1 MHTLEQLRAG
11 ELCGARHLKLSENLV
26 EFPPEILS
34 LKETLEVLDLTGN
47 QLSTLPDELA
57 GFSKLRIIF
66 CSENRFTE
74 LPEVL
79 GRCPAL
85 TMVGFK
91 ANQIATVS
99 AKSLPAGLRWLIL
112 TDNAVEQLPEEL
124 GQCDALQKLML
135 AGNRLRELPES
146 LANCRNLELLRI
158 AANRI
163 EHFPE
168 WLLSLPRLAWLAY
181 SGNPFSEG
189 EEARAIDDAHVA
201 LLAWDTLVLGELLGQ
216 GASGVIHRATIVGDV
231 IGDVADANASADHAS
246 QAGDAAEASQVA
258 VKLFKGAVTSDGL
271 PRCEMAA
278 SLAAG
283 THPNLIK
290 VMGKVADHPSGIP
303 ALVME
308 LIDPA
313 FANLA
318 GPPSL
323 DSCTRDVYPEGLRLS
338 VPDALAMAHGIASV
352 AGHLHRAGIM
362 HGDLYGHN
370 ILFARRPD
378 APAHA
383 LLGDFG
389 AASLYERNNDDRSN
403 RERAL
408 GLERL
413 EVRAFGCLLE
423 ELLAH
428 CDAQCSPL
436 DGLHQLKAACLSEVP
451 ADRPDFAYIDRQLAA
466 VRATLS

>member
-11 ELCGARHLKLSENLV
+11 ELCGARHLKLSENLAV
-26 EFPPEILS
+26 FPPEILS

-47 QLSTLPDELA
+47 QLSALPDELA
-57 GFSKLRIIF
+57 GFGKLRIIF

-91 ANQIATVS
+91 ANRIATVS
-99 AKSLPAGLRWLIL
+99 ANALPAGLRWLIL
-112 TDNAVEQLPEEL
+112 TDNAVQQLPDEL

-135 AGNRLRELPES
+135 AGNRLRELPAS

-163 EHFPE
+163 ERFPE
-168 WLLSLPRLAWLAY
+168 WLLTLPRLAWLAY

-189 EEARAIDDAHVA
+189 EAARAIDDAHVV
-201 LLAWDTLVLGELLGQ
+201 TLSWRELELGELLGQ
-216 GASGVIHRATIVGDV
+216 GASGVIYRATIGN
-231 IGDVADANASADHAS
+231 DAP
-246 QAGDAAEASQVA
+246 QAGAATAPEPVA

-271 PRCEMAA
+271 PHCEMAA

-283 THPNLIK
+283 SHPNLIK
-290 VMGKVADHPSGIP
+290 VVGKVADHPSGIA

-323 DSCTRDVYPEGLRLS
+323 ASCTRDVYPDGLRLS
-338 VPDALAMAHGIASV
+338 VQDALAMAHGIASV

-370 ILFARRPD
+370 ILFARGPD
-378 APAHA
+378 APARA

-389 AASLYERNNDDRSN
+389 AASLYDRTN
-403 RERAL
+403 RERAV

-423 ELLAH
+423 ELLAR
-428 CDAQCSPL
+428 CDARNAHL
-436 DGLHQLKAACLSEVP
+436 AALHSLSAACLSEVP
-451 ADRPDFAYIDRQLAA
+451 AERPAFAEIGRQLAA
-466 VRATLS
+466 VRSALL

>member
-11 ELCGARHLKLSENLV
+11 ELCGARHLKLSENLT
-26 EFPPEILS
+26 EFPSEILS

-57 GFSKLRIIF
+57 GFGKLRIIF

-91 ANQIATVS
+91 SNRIATVS
-99 AKSLPAGLRWLIL
+99 AKALPAGLRWLIL
-112 TDNAVEQLPEEL
+112 TDNAIERLPDEL

-135 AGNRLRELPES
+135 AGNRLRELPAS

-163 EHFPE
+163 ERFPE
-168 WLLSLPRLAWLAY
+168 WLLSLPRLSWLAY

-189 EEARAIDDAHVA
+189 AEARAIDDAHVA
-201 LLAWDTLVLGELLGQ
+201 PLAWETLALGELLGQ
-216 GASGVIHRATIVGDV
+216 GASGVIHRATLVANP
-231 IGDVADANASADHAS
+231 ADAVTQASDR
-246 QAGDAAEASQVA
+246 GDDSQVA

-290 VMGKVADHPSGIP
+290 VIGKVADHPSGIP

-323 DSCTRDVYPEGLRLS
+323 DSCTRDVYPEGLHLS

-370 ILFARRPD
+370 ILFARGSD
-378 APAHA
+378 APARA

-389 AASLYERNNDDRSN
+389 AASLYERSD

-428 CDAQCSPL
+428 CDTQDSPL
-436 DGLHQLKAACLSEVP
+436 DGLHQLKAACLSELP

-466 VRATLS
+466 ARATQS

>member
-26 EFPPEILS
+26 EFPPEILT
-34 LKETLEVLDLTGN
+34 LKDTLEVLDLTGN
-47 QLSTLPDELA
+47 QLSSLPDELA

-99 AKSLPAGLRWLIL
+99 AKSLPARLRWLIL
-112 TDNAVEQLPEEL
+112 TDNAVEQLPDEL

-135 AGNRLRELPES
+135 AGNRLRELPAS
-146 LANCRNLELLRI
+146 LANCRRLELLRI

-163 EHFPE
+163 ERFPE

-189 EEARAIDDAHVA
+189 EEARAIDDAHVTT
-201 LLAWDTLVLGELLGQ
+201 LGWDTLALGELLGQ
-216 GASGVIHRATIVGDV
+216 GASGVIHSATIVGDV
-231 IGDVADANASADHAS
+231 MDDMANASANTVN
-246 QAGDAAEASQVA
+246 QAGDSADVIQVA

-290 VMGKVADHPSGIP
+290 VMGKVADHPSGIA

-323 DSCTRDVYPEGLRLS
+323 DSCTRDVYPDGLRLC

-352 AGHLHRAGIM
+352 ADHLHRAGIM

-370 ILFARRPD
+370 ILFARGPD
-378 APAHA
+378 APARA

-389 AASLYERNNDDRSN
+389 AASLYERNSYDRSN

-423 ELLAH
+423 ELLAR
-428 CDAQCSPL
+428 CDAQGSQF
-436 DGLHQLKAACLSEVP
+436 DGLHQLKAACLSEIP
-451 ADRPDFAYIDRQLAA
+451 ADRPDFAYIGRQLAA
-466 VRATLS
+466 ARATLS

>member
-11 ELCGARHLKLSENLV
+11 ELCGARHLKLSENLT
-26 EFPPEILS
+26 EFPTEILS

-47 QLSTLPDELA
+47 QLSALPDELA
-57 GFSKLRIIF
+57 GFGKLRIIF

-91 ANQIATVS
+91 ANRIATVS
-99 AKSLPAGLRWLIL
+99 ARALPAGLRWLIL
-112 TDNAVEQLPEEL
+112 TDNAVEQLPDEL

-135 AGNRLRELPES
+135 AGNRLRELPAS
-146 LANCRNLELLRI
+146 LANCRRLELLRI

-163 EHFPE
+163 ERFPE
-168 WLLSLPRLAWLAY
+168 WLLSLPRLSWLAY

-189 EEARAIDDAHVA
+189 EEARAIDDAHVTPIA
-201 LLAWDTLVLGELLGQ
+201 WETLALGELLGQ
-216 GASGVIHRATIVGDV
+216 GASGVIHRATLVANPADEVTQASDRGD
-231 IGDVADANASADHAS
+231 
-246 QAGDAAEASQVA
+246 ASQVA

-303 ALVME
+303 ALVMA

-323 DSCTRDVYPEGLRLS
+323 DSCTRDIYPEGLHLS

-352 AGHLHRAGIM
+352 TGHLHRAGIM

-370 ILFARRPD
+370 ILFARGSD
-378 APAHA
+378 APARA

-389 AASLYERNNDDRSN
+389 AASLYDRSD

-428 CDAQCSPL
+428 CDTQDSTL
-436 DGLHQLKAACLSEVP
+436 DGLHQLKAACLSELP
-451 ADRPDFAYIDRQLAA
+451 AERPDFAYIERQLAA
-466 VRATLS
+466 ARATLS

>member
-11 ELCGARHLKLSENLV
+11 ELCGARHLKLSENLT
-26 EFPPEILS
+26 EFPTEILS

-47 QLSTLPDELA
+47 QLSALPDELA
-57 GFSKLRIIF
+57 GFGKLRIIF

-91 ANQIATVS
+91 ANRIATVS
-99 AKSLPAGLRWLIL
+99 AKALPAGLRWLIL
-112 TDNAVEQLPEEL
+112 TDNAIERLPDEL

-135 AGNRLRELPES
+135 AGNRLRELPTS

-163 EHFPE
+163 ERFPE
-168 WLLSLPRLAWLAY
+168 WLLSLPRLSWLAY

-189 EEARAIDDAHVA
+189 AEARAIDDAHVEP
-201 LLAWDTLVLGELLGQ
+201 LSWETLALGELLGQ
-216 GASGVIHRATIVGDV
+216 GASGVIHRATLVGNP
-231 IGDVADANASADHAS
+231 ADAVTQASDR
-246 QAGDAAEASQVA
+246 GDGNQVA

-290 VMGKVADHPSGIP
+290 VIGKVADHPSGIP

-370 ILFARRPD
+370 ILFTRGSD
-378 APAHA
+378 APARA

-389 AASLYERNNDDRSN
+389 AASLYDRCD
-403 RERAL
+403 RERAV

-428 CDAQCSPL
+428 SDTQDSTL
-436 DGLHQLKAACLSEVP
+436 DGLHQLKAACISELP
-451 ADRPDFAYIDRQLAA
+451 TDRPDFADIERQLAA
-466 VRATLS
+466 ARATLS

>member
-11 ELCGARHLKLSENLV
+11 ELCGARHLKLCENLT

-99 AKSLPAGLRWLIL
+99 ARALPAGLRWLIL
-112 TDNAVEQLPEEL
+112 TDNAVEQLPDEL

-135 AGNRLRELPES
+135 AGNRLRELPAS

-163 EHFPE
+163 ERFPE
-168 WLLSLPRLAWLAY
+168 WLLSLPRLSWLAY

-201 LLAWDTLVLGELLGQ
+201 PLAWDTLALGELLGQ

-231 IGDVADANASADHAS
+231 MGDMANASADTVN
-246 QAGDAAEASQVA
+246 QADDIAKVSQVA

-290 VMGKVADHPSGIP
+290 VMGKVADHPSGIA

-323 DSCTRDVYPEGLRLS
+323 DSCTRDVYPDGLRLC

-370 ILFARRPD
+370 ILFARGPD
-378 APAHA
+378 APARA

-389 AASLYERNNDDRSN
+389 AASLYERNSYDRSN
-403 RERAL
+403 RERAQ

-423 ELLAH
+423 ELLAR
-428 CDAQCSPL
+428 CDTQDSPL
-436 DGLHQLKAACLSEVP
+436 DGLHQLNAACLCEIP
-451 ADRPDFAYIDRQLAA
+451 ADRPDFAYIGHQLAA
-466 VRATLS
+466 VRATLL

>member
-11 ELCGARHLKLSENLV
+11 ELCGARHLKLCENLT
-26 EFPPEILS
+26 EFPPEILT

-47 QLSTLPDELA
+47 QLSALPDELA
-57 GFSKLRIIF
+57 GFGKLRIIF

-99 AKSLPAGLRWLIL
+99 ARALPAGLRWLIL
-112 TDNAVEQLPEEL
+112 TDNAVAQLPDEL

-135 AGNRLRELPES
+135 AGNRLRELPAS
-146 LANCRNLELLRI
+146 LANCRRLELLRI

-163 EHFPE
+163 ERFPD
-168 WLLSLPRLAWLAY
+168 WLLSLPRLSWLAY

-189 EEARAIDDAHVA
+189 AEARAIDDAHVA
-201 LLAWDTLVLGELLGQ
+201 TLAWETLALGELLGQ
-216 GASGVIHRATIVGDV
+216 GASGVIHRATIFHDMV
-231 IGDVADANASADHAS
+231 GDVADANASADHAS
-246 QAGDAAEASQVA
+246 QAGDLAEVRQVA

-303 ALVME
+303 ALVMA

-323 DSCTRDVYPEGLRLS
+323 DSCTRDIYPAGLRLC

-370 ILFARRPD
+370 ILFARGAD
-378 APAHA
+378 APARA

-389 AASLYERNNDDRSN
+389 AASLYERNSYDRSN
-403 RERAL
+403 HERAV

-428 CDAQCSPL
+428 CDTQDSQL
-436 DGLHQLKAACLSEVP
+436 DELHQLKAACLSELP
-451 ADRPDFAYIDRQLAA
+451 AERPDFAYIDRQLAA
-466 VRATLS
+466 ARATL

>member
-11 ELCGARHLKLSENLV
+11 ELCGARHLKLCENLT
-26 EFPPEILS
+26 EFPTEILS

-47 QLSTLPDELA
+47 QLSMLPDELA
-57 GFSKLRIIF
+57 GFGKLRIIF

-79 GRCPAL
+79 GRCSAL

-99 AKSLPAGLRWLIL
+99 AKALSSGLRWLIL
-112 TDNAVEQLPEEL
+112 TDNAIEQLPDEL

-135 AGNRLRELPES
+135 AGNRLRELPTS
-146 LANCRNLELLRI
+146 LANCRKLELLRI

-163 EHFPE
+163 ECFPE
-168 WLLSLPRLAWLAY
+168 WLLSLPRLSWLAY

-189 EEARAIDDAHVA
+189 AEARAIDDAHVEP
-201 LLAWDTLVLGELLGQ
+201 LAWETLALGELLGQ
-216 GASGVIHRATIVGDV
+216 GASGVIHRATLVGNP
-231 IGDVADANASADHAS
+231 ADAVTQASDR
-246 QAGDAAEASQVA
+246 GDDSQVA

-271 PRCEMAA
+271 PRCEMAV

-290 VMGKVADHPSGIP
+290 VIGKVADHPSGIP

-323 DSCTRDVYPEGLRLS
+323 DSCTRDVYPEGLHLS

-352 AGHLHRAGIM
+352 TGHLHRAGIM

-370 ILFARRPD
+370 ILFARGPD
-378 APAHA
+378 APARA

-389 AASLYERNNDDRSN
+389 AASLYDRCD
-403 RERAL
+403 RERAM

-428 CDAQCSPL
+428 CDTQDSPL
-436 DGLHQLKAACLSEVP
+436 DGLHQLKAACLSELP
-451 ADRPDFAYIDRQLAA
+451 AERPDFVYIERQLAA
-466 VRATLS
+466 ARATLS

>member
-11 ELCGARHLKLSENLV
+11 ELCGARHLKLSENLT
-26 EFPPEILS
+26 EFPTEILS

-57 GFSKLRIIF
+57 GFGKLRIIF

-91 ANQIATVS
+91 ANRIATVS
-99 AKSLPAGLRWLIL
+99 AKALPAGLRWLIL
-112 TDNAVEQLPEEL
+112 TDNAIEHLPDEL
-124 GQCDALQKLML
+124 GQYDALQKLML
-135 AGNRLRELPES
+135 AGNRLRELPAS

-163 EHFPE
+163 ERFPE
-168 WLLSLPRLAWLAY
+168 WLLSLPRLSWLAY

-189 EEARAIDDAHVA
+189 AEARAIDDVHVEP
-201 LLAWDTLVLGELLGQ
+201 LAWETLALGELLGQ
-216 GASGVIHRATIVGDV
+216 GASGVIHRATLVGNPADEV
-231 IGDVADANASADHAS
+231 TRASDRGDDN
-246 QAGDAAEASQVA
+246 QVA

-283 THPNLIK
+283 SHPNLIK
-290 VMGKVADHPSGIP
+290 VIGKVADHPSGIP
-303 ALVME
+303 ALVMA

-323 DSCTRDVYPEGLRLS
+323 DSCTRDVYPDGLHLS
-338 VPDALAMAHGIASV
+338 VSDALAMAHGIASV

-370 ILFARRPD
+370 ILFARGSD
-378 APAHA
+378 TPARA

-389 AASLYERNNDDRSN
+389 AASLYERSN
-403 RERAL
+403 RERAV

-423 ELLAH
+423 ELLAY
-428 CDAQCSPL
+428 CDTQGSQL
-436 DGLHQLKAACLSEVP
+436 DGLHQLKAACLSELP
-451 ADRPDFAYIDRQLAA
+451 AKRPDFAYIERQLAA
-466 VRATLS
+466 ARATLS

>member
-47 QLSTLPDELA
+47 QLSVLPDELA

-99 AKSLPAGLRWLIL
+99 AKSLPARLRWLIL
-112 TDNAVEQLPEEL
+112 TDNAVEQLPDEL

-135 AGNRLRELPES
+135 AGNRLRELPAS

-163 EHFPE
+163 ERFPE

-181 SGNPFSEG
+181 SGNLFSEG
-189 EEARAIDDAHVA
+189 EEARAIDDAHFA
-201 LLAWDTLVLGELLGQ
+201 TLGWDSLALGELLGQ
-216 GASGVIHRATIVGDV
+216 GASGVIHRATIFDDMV
-231 IGDVADANASADHAS
+231 GDVADANASADHAS
-246 QAGDAAEASQVA
+246 QAGDSADVIQVA

-290 VMGKVADHPSGIP
+290 VMGKVADHPSGIA

-323 DSCTRDVYPEGLRLS
+323 DSCTRDIYPDGLRLS

-370 ILFARRPD
+370 ILFACGPD
-378 APAHA
+378 APARA

-389 AASLYERNNDDRSN
+389 AASLYERNSYDRSN

-423 ELLAH
+423 ELLAR
-428 CDAQCSPL
+428 CDTQGSQF
-436 DGLHQLKAACLSEVP
+436 DGLYQLKAACLSEAP
-451 ADRPDFAYIDRQLAA
+451 AERPDFAYIDRQLVAA
-466 VRATLS
+466 RATLS

>member
-11 ELCGARHLKLSENLV
+11 ELCGARHLKLAENLTV
-26 EFPPEILS
+26 FPPEILS

-47 QLSTLPDELA
+47 QLSALPDELA

-112 TDNAVEQLPEEL
+112 TDNEVAQLPDEL

-135 AGNRLRELPES
+135 AGNRLRELPAS

-163 EHFPE
+163 ERFPD

-189 EEARAIDDAHVA
+189 EEARAIEDAHVA
-201 LLAWDTLVLGELLGQ
+201 PLAWDTLALGELLGQ
-216 GASGVIHRATIVGDV
+216 GASGVIHRATLVANP
-231 IGDVADANASADHAS
+231 ADAVTQASGRAD
-246 QAGDAAEASQVA
+246 ASQVA

-290 VMGKVADHPSGIP
+290 VMGKVADHPSGIA

-323 DSCTRDVYPEGLRLS
+323 DSCTRDIYPEGLHLC

-370 ILFARRPD
+370 ILFARGPD
-378 APAHA
+378 APARA

-389 AASLYERNNDDRSN
+389 AASFYERNSHDCSS

-428 CDAQCSPL
+428 CDAQGSQL

-451 ADRPDFAYIDRQLAA
+451 AERPDFAYIDRQLAA
-466 VRATLS
+466 ARATLS

>member
-11 ELCGARHLKLSENLV
+11 ELCGARHLKLSENLAV
-26 EFPPEILS
+26 FPHEILS

-57 GFSKLRIIF
+57 GFGKLRIIF

-91 ANQIATVS
+91 ANRIATVS
-99 AKSLPAGLRWLIL
+99 ARALPAGLRWLIL
-112 TDNAVEQLPEEL
+112 TDNAVEQLPDEL

-135 AGNRLRELPES
+135 AGNRLRELPTS

-163 EHFPE
+163 ERFPE
-168 WLLSLPRLAWLAY
+168 WLLSLPRLSWLAY

-189 EEARAIDDAHVA
+189 AEARAIDDAHVEP
-201 LLAWDTLVLGELLGQ
+201 LSWETLALGELLGQ
-216 GASGVIHRATIVGDV
+216 GASGVIHRATLVGNP
-231 IGDVADANASADHAS
+231 ADAVTQASDR
-246 QAGDAAEASQVA
+246 GDGNQVA

-323 DSCTRDVYPEGLRLS
+323 DSCTRDVYPEGLHLS

-370 ILFARRPD
+370 ILFARGSD
-378 APAHA
+378 APARA

-389 AASLYERNNDDRSN
+389 AASLYDRSD

-428 CDAQCSPL
+428 CDTQDSSL
-436 DGLHQLKAACLSEVP
+436 DGLHQLKAACLSELP
-451 ADRPDFAYIDRQLAA
+451 AERPDFAYIERQLAA
-466 VRATLS
+466 ARATLS

>member
-11 ELCGARHLKLSENLV
+11 ELCGARHLKLSENLAV
-26 EFPPEILS
+26 FPHEILS

-47 QLSTLPDELA
+47 QLSALPDELA

-91 ANQIATVS
+91 ANRIVTVS
-99 AKSLPAGLRWLIL
+99 AKALPAGLRWLIL
-112 TDNAVEQLPEEL
+112 TDNAIDRLPDEL

-135 AGNRLRELPES
+135 AGNRLRELPAS

-163 EHFPE
+163 ERFPE
-168 WLLSLPRLAWLAY
+168 WLLSLPRLSWLAY

-201 LLAWDTLVLGELLGQ
+201 PLAWEKLALSELLGQ
-216 GASGVIHRATIVGDV
+216 GASGVIHRATLVGNT
-231 IGDVADANASADHAS
+231 ADEVTQTSGRAD
-246 QAGDAAEASQVA
+246 ASQVA

-290 VMGKVADHPSGIP
+290 VIGKVADHPSGIP

-323 DSCTRDVYPEGLRLS
+323 DSCTRDVYPEGLHLS

-370 ILFARRPD
+370 ILFARGSD
-378 APAHA
+378 APARA

-389 AASLYERNNDDRSN
+389 AASLYDRCD

-428 CDAQCSPL
+428 CDTQGSQL
-436 DGLHQLKAACLSEVP
+436 DGLHQLKAACLSELP
-451 ADRPDFAYIDRQLAA
+451 AERPDFAYIERQLAA
-466 VRATLS
+466 ARATLS

>member
-1 MHTLEQLRAG
+1 MHTPEQLRAG
-11 ELCGARHLKLSENLV
+11 ELCGARHLKLSENLT
-26 EFPPEILS
+26 EFPTEILS

-57 GFSKLRIIF
+57 GFGKLRIIF

-91 ANQIATVS
+91 ANRIATVS
-99 AKSLPAGLRWLIL
+99 ARALPAGLRWLIL
-112 TDNAVEQLPEEL
+112 TDNAVEQLPDEL

-135 AGNRLRELPES
+135 AGNRLRELPAS

-163 EHFPE
+163 ERFPE

-189 EEARAIDDAHVA
+189 EEVRAIDDAHVTPIA
-201 LLAWDTLVLGELLGQ
+201 WETLALGELLGQ
-216 GASGVIHRATIVGDV
+216 GASGVIHRATLVANP
-231 IGDVADANASADHAS
+231 ADAVIQASDS
-246 QAGDAAEASQVA
+246 GDDSQVA

-290 VMGKVADHPSGIP
+290 VIGKVADHPSGIP

-323 DSCTRDVYPEGLRLS
+323 DSCTRDVYPEGLHLS

-370 ILFARRPD
+370 ILFARVSD
-378 APAHA
+378 APARA
-383 LLGDFG
+383 LLGDLG
-389 AASLYERNNDDRSN
+389 AASLYECSN
-403 RERAL
+403 RERAV

-428 CDAQCSPL
+428 CDTQDSPL
-436 DGLHQLKAACLSEVP
+436 DGLHQLKAACLSELP
-451 ADRPDFAYIDRQLAA
+451 ADRPDFAYIERQLAA
-466 VRATLS
+466 ARATLS

>member
-11 ELCGARHLKLSENLV
+11 ELCGARHLKLCENLT
-26 EFPPEILS
+26 EFPTEILS

-47 QLSTLPDELA
+47 QLSALPDELA

-79 GRCPAL
+79 GRCPTL

-91 ANQIATVS
+91 ANRIATVS
-99 AKSLPAGLRWLIL
+99 AKALPAGLRWLIL
-112 TDNAVEQLPEEL
+112 TDNAVEQLPDEL

-135 AGNRLRELPES
+135 AGNRLRELPAS
-146 LANCRNLELLRI
+146 LANCRKLELLRI

-163 EHFPE
+163 ERFPE
-168 WLLSLPRLAWLAY
+168 WLLSLPRLSWLAY
-181 SGNPFSEG
+181 SGNLFSEG

-201 LLAWDTLVLGELLGQ
+201 PIAWETLALGELLGQ
-216 GASGVIHRATIVGDV
+216 GASGVIHRATLVGNTADEV
-231 IGDVADANASADHAS
+231 TQASDRGDD
-246 QAGDAAEASQVA
+246 SQVA

-290 VMGKVADHPSGIP
+290 VIGKVADHPSGIP

-323 DSCTRDVYPEGLRLS
+323 DSCTRDVYPEGLHLS

-370 ILFARRPD
+370 ILFARGSD
-378 APAHA
+378 APARA

-389 AASLYERNNDDRSN
+389 AASLYDSSD
-403 RERAL
+403 RERAV

-428 CDAQCSPL
+428 CDTQDSPL
-436 DGLHQLKAACLSEVP
+436 DGLHQLKAACLSELP
-451 ADRPDFAYIDRQLAA
+451 TDRPDFAYIELQLAA
-466 VRATLS
+466 ARATLS

>member
-11 ELCGARHLKLSENLV
+11 ELCGARHLKLSENLAV
-26 EFPPEILS
+26 FPPEILS

-57 GFSKLRIIF
+57 GFGKLRIIF

-91 ANQIATVS
+91 ANRIATVS
-99 AKSLPAGLRWLIL
+99 ARALPAGLRWLIL
-112 TDNAVEQLPEEL
+112 TDNAVEQLPDEL

-135 AGNRLRELPES
+135 AGNRLRELPVS

-163 EHFPE
+163 ERFPE
-168 WLLSLPRLAWLAY
+168 WLLSLPRLSWLAY

-189 EEARAIDDAHVA
+189 AEARAIDDAHVA
-201 LLAWDTLVLGELLGQ
+201 PIAWETLALGELLGQ
-216 GASGVIHRATIVGDV
+216 GASGVIHRATLVANPADEVTQASDRGD
-231 IGDVADANASADHAS
+231 
-246 QAGDAAEASQVA
+246 ASQVA

-290 VMGKVADHPSGIP
+290 VIGKVADHPSGIP

-323 DSCTRDVYPEGLRLS
+323 DSCTRDVYPEGLHLS

-370 ILFARRPD
+370 ILFARGSD
-378 APAHA
+378 APARA

-389 AASLYERNNDDRSN
+389 AASLYDRCD
-403 RERAL
+403 RERAV

-428 CDAQCSPL
+428 CDTQDSPL
-436 DGLHQLKAACLSEVP
+436 DGLHQLKAACLSELP
-451 ADRPDFAYIDRQLAA
+451 ADRPDFAYIERQLAA
-466 VRATLS
+466 ARATLS

>member
-11 ELCGARHLKLSENLV
+11 ELCGARHLKLSENLAV
-26 EFPPEILS
+26 FPPEILS

-57 GFSKLRIIF
+57 GFGKLRIIF

-91 ANQIATVS
+91 SNRIATVS
-99 AKSLPAGLRWLIL
+99 AKALPAGLRWLIL
-112 TDNAVEQLPEEL
+112 TDNAVEQLPDEL

-135 AGNRLRELPES
+135 AGNRLRELPTS

-163 EHFPE
+163 ERFPE
-168 WLLSLPRLAWLAY
+168 WLLSLSRLSWLAY

-189 EEARAIDDAHVA
+189 AEARAIDDAHVTPIA
-201 LLAWDTLVLGELLGQ
+201 WETLALGELLGQ
-216 GASGVIHRATIVGDV
+216 GASGVIHRATL
-231 IGDVADANASADHAS
+231 VANPADEVTQASGRAD
-246 QAGDAAEASQVA
+246 ASQVA

-290 VMGKVADHPSGIP
+290 VIGKVADHPSGIP

-323 DSCTRDVYPEGLRLS
+323 DSCTRDVYPEGLHLS

-370 ILFARRPD
+370 ILFARGSD
-378 APAHA
+378 TPARA

-389 AASLYERNNDDRSN
+389 AASLYERSN

-428 CDAQCSPL
+428 CDTQGSPL
-436 DGLHQLKAACLSEVP
+436 DGLHQLKAVCLSELP
-451 ADRPDFAYIDRQLAA
+451 ADRPDFAYIERQLAA
-466 VRATLS
+466 ARATLS

>member
-11 ELCGARHLKLSENLV
+11 ELCGARHLKLSENLT
-26 EFPPEILS
+26 EFPHEILS

-57 GFSKLRIIF
+57 GFGKLRIIF

-85 TMVGFK
+85 IMVGFK

-99 AKSLPAGLRWLIL
+99 AKALPAGLRWLIL
-112 TDNAVEQLPEEL
+112 TDNAIERLPDEL

-135 AGNRLRELPES
+135 AGNRLRELPAS
-146 LANCRNLELLRI
+146 LANCHRLELLRI

-163 EHFPE
+163 ERFPE

-189 EEARAIDDAHVA
+189 AEARAISDEQVA
-201 LLAWDTLVLGELLGQ
+201 TLPWQRLAIGELLGQ
-216 GASGVIHRATIVGDV
+216 GASGVIHRAVMRSEPLMAERMGDESSEG
-231 IGDVADANASADHAS
+231 IGAS
-246 QAGDAAEASQVA
+246 EVA
-258 VKLFKGAVTSDGL
+258 VKVFKGAVTSDGL
-271 PRCEMAA
+271 PQCEMAA

-283 THPNLIK
+283 AHPNLIP
-290 VMGKVADHPSGIP
+290 VLGRVADHPSGMP
-303 ALVME
+303 ALVMA

-323 DSCTRDVYPEGLRLS
+323 ASCTRDVYDEGLRFTLAE
-338 VPDALAMAHGIASV
+338 ALTLALGIASV
-352 AGHLHRAGIM
+352 AGHLHQAGIM

-370 ILFARRPD
+370 ILFTRGPF
-378 APAHA
+378 AHA

-389 AASLYERNNDDRSN
+389 AASLYDLHER
-403 RERAL
+403 ELAQ

-423 ELLAH
+423 ELLAR
-428 CDAQCSPL
+428 CDGDVDDAQL
-436 DGLHQLKAACLSEVP
+436 ADLHQLAAACLSERHGE
-451 ADRPDFAYIDRQLAA
+451 RPDFAEIGRQLAA
-466 VRATLS
+466 AHSTLL

>member
-11 ELCGARHLKLSENLV
+11 ELCGVRHLKLSENLT
-26 EFPPEILS
+26 EFPTEILS

-47 QLSTLPDELA
+47 QLSALPDELA
-57 GFSKLRIIF
+57 GFGKLRIIF

-91 ANQIATVS
+91 ANRIATVS
-99 AKSLPAGLRWLIL
+99 AKALPAGLRWLIL
-112 TDNAVEQLPEEL
+112 TDNAIERLPDEL

-135 AGNRLRELPES
+135 AGNRLRELPTS
-146 LANCRNLELLRI
+146 LANCRKLELLRI

-163 EHFPE
+163 ERFPE
-168 WLLSLPRLAWLAY
+168 WLLSLPRLSWLAY

-189 EEARAIDDAHVA
+189 EEARAIDDAHVEP
-201 LLAWDTLVLGELLGQ
+201 LSWETLALGELLGQ
-216 GASGVIHRATIVGDV
+216 GASGVIHRATLVANP
-231 IGDVADANASADHAS
+231 ADAVTQASDR
-246 QAGDAAEASQVA
+246 GDGSQVA

-290 VMGKVADHPSGIP
+290 VIGKVADHPSGIP

-323 DSCTRDVYPEGLRLS
+323 DSCTRDVYPEGLHLS

-370 ILFARRPD
+370 ILFTRWSD
-378 APAHA
+378 APARA

-389 AASLYERNNDDRSN
+389 AASLYDRSD

-428 CDAQCSPL
+428 CDTQDSPL
-436 DGLHQLKAACLSEVP
+436 DGLHQLKAACLSELP
-451 ADRPDFAYIDRQLAA
+451 ADRPDFAYIERQLAA
-466 VRATLS
+466 ARATLS

>member
-11 ELCGARHLKLSENLV
+11 ELCGARHLKLCENLT
-26 EFPPEILS
+26 EFPTEILS

-47 QLSTLPDELA
+47 QLSALPDELA

-91 ANQIATVS
+91 ANRIATVS
-99 AKSLPAGLRWLIL
+99 ARALPAGLRWLIL
-112 TDNAVEQLPEEL
+112 TDNAVEQLPDEL

-135 AGNRLRELPES
+135 AGNRLRELPTS

-163 EHFPE
+163 ERFPE
-168 WLLSLPRLAWLAY
+168 WLLSLPRLSWLAY

-189 EEARAIDDAHVA
+189 TEARAIDDAHVA
-201 LLAWDTLVLGELLGQ
+201 PLAWETLAQGELLGQ
-216 GASGVIHRATIVGDV
+216 GASGVIHRATL
-231 IGDVADANASADHAS
+231 VANPADEVTQASGRAD
-246 QAGDAAEASQVA
+246 ASQVA

-290 VMGKVADHPSGIP
+290 VIGKVADHPSGIP

-323 DSCTRDVYPEGLRLS
+323 DSCTRDVYPEGLHLS

-370 ILFARRPD
+370 ILFARGSD
-378 APAHA
+378 TPARA

-389 AASLYERNNDDRSN
+389 AASLYERSN

-428 CDAQCSPL
+428 CDTQDSPL
-436 DGLHQLKAACLSEVP
+436 DGLHQLKAVCLSELP
-451 ADRPDFAYIDRQLAA
+451 AERPDFAYIERQLAA
-466 VRATLS
+466 ARATLS

>member
-11 ELCGARHLKLSENLV
+11 ELCGARHLKLSENLAV
-26 EFPPEILS
+26 FPPEILS

-47 QLSTLPDELA
+47 QLSALPDELA
-57 GFSKLRIIF
+57 GFGKLRIIF

-79 GRCPAL
+79 GRCPAI

-91 ANQIATVS
+91 ANQIVTVS
-99 AKSLPAGLRWLIL
+99 AKALPAGLRWLIL
-112 TDNAVEQLPEEL
+112 TDNAIEQLPDEL

-135 AGNRLRELPES
+135 AGNRLRELPTS

-163 EHFPE
+163 ECFPE
-168 WLLSLPRLAWLAY
+168 WLLSLPRLSWLAY

-189 EEARAIDDAHVA
+189 AEARAIDDAHVEP
-201 LLAWDTLVLGELLGQ
+201 LAWETLALGELLGQ
-216 GASGVIHRATIVGDV
+216 GASGVIHRATLVANPSDEVTQASGRGD
-231 IGDVADANASADHAS
+231 GN
-246 QAGDAAEASQVA
+246 QVA

-323 DSCTRDVYPEGLRLS
+323 DSCTRDVYPEDLRLC
-338 VPDALAMAHGIASV
+338 VTDALAMAHGIASV
-352 AGHLHRAGIM
+352 AGHLHRTGIM

-370 ILFARRPD
+370 ILFARGSD
-378 APAHA
+378 APARA

-389 AASLYERNNDDRSN
+389 AASLYDRCD
-403 RERAL
+403 RERAV
-408 GLERL
+408 GLECL

-428 CDAQCSPL
+428 CDTQGSPL
-436 DGLHQLKAACLSEVP
+436 DGLHQLKAACLSVLP
-451 ADRPDFAYIDRQLAA
+451 ADRPDFAYIERQLAA
-466 VRATLS
+466 ARATLS

>member
-11 ELCGARHLKLSENLV
+11 ELCGARHLKLCENLT
-26 EFPPEILS
+26 EFPTEILS

-57 GFSKLRIIF
+57 GFGKLRIIF

-91 ANQIATVS
+91 ANRIVTVS
-99 AKSLPAGLRWLIL
+99 AKALPAGLRWLIL
-112 TDNAVEQLPEEL
+112 TDNAVEQLPDEL

-135 AGNRLRELPES
+135 AGNRLRELPAS

-163 EHFPE
+163 ERFPE
-168 WLLSLPRLAWLAY
+168 WLLSLPRLSWLAY

-189 EEARAIDDAHVA
+189 EEARAIDDAHVTPIA
-201 LLAWDTLVLGELLGQ
+201 WETLALGELLGQ
-216 GASGVIHRATIVGDV
+216 GASGVIHRATLVANP
-231 IGDVADANASADHAS
+231 ADAVIQASDR
-246 QAGDAAEASQVA
+246 GDGNQVA

-271 PRCEMAA
+271 PRCEMAV

-323 DSCTRDVYPEGLRLS
+323 DSCTRDVYPEGLHLS

-370 ILFARRPD
+370 ILFTRGSD
-378 APAHA
+378 APARA

-389 AASLYERNNDDRSN
+389 AASLYDSSD
-403 RERAL
+403 RERAV

-428 CDAQCSPL
+428 CDTQDSPL
-436 DGLHQLKAACLSEVP
+436 DGLHQLKAACLSELP
-451 ADRPDFAYIDRQLAA
+451 TDRPDFAYIELQLAA
-466 VRATLS
+466 ARATLS

>member
-11 ELCGARHLKLSENLV
+11 ELCGARHLKLSENLT
-26 EFPPEILS
+26 EFPTEILS

-57 GFSKLRIIF
+57 GFGKLRIIF

-91 ANQIATVS
+91 ANRIATVS
-99 AKSLPAGLRWLIL
+99 AKALPAGLRWLIL
-112 TDNAVEQLPEEL
+112 TDNAVEQLPDEL

-135 AGNRLRELPES
+135 AGNRLRELPTS
-146 LANCRNLELLRI
+146 LANCRKLELLRI

-163 EHFPE
+163 ERFPE
-168 WLLSLPRLAWLAY
+168 WLLSLPRLSWLAY

-189 EEARAIDDAHVA
+189 EEARAIDDAHVEP
-201 LLAWDTLVLGELLGQ
+201 LAWETLALGELLGQ
-216 GASGVIHRATIVGDV
+216 GASGVIHRATLVANPADEVTQASDRGD
-231 IGDVADANASADHAS
+231 G
-246 QAGDAAEASQVA
+246 SQVA

-283 THPNLIK
+283 SHPNLIK
-290 VMGKVADHPSGIP
+290 VIGKVVDHPSGIP

-323 DSCTRDVYPEGLRLS
+323 DSCTRDVYPEGLHLS

-370 ILFARRPD
+370 ILFARGPD
-378 APAHA
+378 APARA

-389 AASLYERNNDDRSN
+389 AASLYDRCD
-403 RERAL
+403 RERAV

-428 CDAQCSPL
+428 CETQDSTL
-436 DGLHQLKAACLSEVP
+436 DGLHQLKAACLSKLP
-451 ADRPDFAYIDRQLAA
+451 TDRPDFAYIERQLAA
-466 VRATLS
+466 ARATLS

>member
-11 ELCGARHLKLSENLV
+11 ELCGSRHLKLSENLAV
-26 EFPPEILS
+26 FPHEILS

-91 ANQIATVS
+91 ANRIATVS

-112 TDNAVEQLPEEL
+112 TDNAVQQLPDEL

-135 AGNRLRELPES
+135 AGNRLRELPAS
-146 LANCRNLELLRI
+146 LANCRRLELLRI

-163 EHFPE
+163 ERFPE
-168 WLLSLPRLAWLAY
+168 WLLALPRLAWLAY

-201 LLAWDTLVLGELLGQ
+201 PLAWETLVLGELLGQ
-216 GASGVIHRATIVGDV
+216 GASGVIHRATIFD
-231 IGDVADANASADHAS
+231 DMADKSADEVS
-246 QAGDAAEASQVA
+246 QASGRGEASQVA

-283 THPNLIK
+283 SHPNLIK
-290 VMGKVADHPSGIP
+290 VIGKVADHPSGIS

-323 DSCTRDVYPEGLRLS
+323 DSCTRDVYPEGLRLG

-352 AGHLHRAGIM
+352 ADHLHRAGIM

-370 ILFARRPD
+370 ILFARGPD
-378 APAHA
+378 TPARA

-389 AASLYERNNDDRSN
+389 AASLYERSN
-403 RERAL
+403 RERAV

-428 CDAQCSPL
+428 CDTQDSQL

-466 VRATLS
+466 ARATLS

>member
-11 ELCGARHLKLSENLV
+11 ELCGARHLKLCENLT
-26 EFPPEILS
+26 EFPTEILS

-47 QLSTLPDELA
+47 QLSALPDELA
-57 GFSKLRIIF
+57 GFGKLRIIF

-99 AKSLPAGLRWLIL
+99 AKALPAGLRWLIL
-112 TDNAVEQLPEEL
+112 TDNAIERLPDEL

-135 AGNRLRELPES
+135 AGNRLRGLPAS

-163 EHFPE
+163 ERFPE
-168 WLLSLPRLAWLAY
+168 WLLSLPRLSWLAC

-189 EEARAIDDAHVA
+189 EETRAIDDAHVA
-201 LLAWDTLVLGELLGQ
+201 PLAWETLALGELLGQ
-216 GASGVIHRATIVGDV
+216 GASGVIHRATLVANPADEVTQASDRGD
-231 IGDVADANASADHAS
+231 GN
-246 QAGDAAEASQVA
+246 QVA

-290 VMGKVADHPSGIP
+290 VIGKVAGHPSGIP

-323 DSCTRDVYPEGLRLS
+323 DSCTRDVYPEGLHLS

-370 ILFARRPD
+370 ILFARGSD
-378 APAHA
+378 APARA

-389 AASLYERNNDDRSN
+389 AASLYERSN
-403 RERAL
+403 RERAV

-428 CDAQCSPL
+428 CDTQDSPL
-436 DGLHQLKAACLSEVP
+436 DGVHQLKAACLSELP
-451 ADRPDFAYIDRQLAA
+451 ADRPDFAYIERQLAA
-466 VRATLS
+466 ARTSLS

>member
-11 ELCGARHLKLSENLV
+11 ELCGARHLKLSENLT
-26 EFPPEILS
+26 EFPLEILS

-47 QLSTLPDELA
+47 QLSALPDELA
-57 GFSKLRIIF
+57 GFGKLRIIF

-91 ANQIATVS
+91 ANRIVTIS
-99 AKSLPAGLRWLIL
+99 AKALPAGLRWLIL
-112 TDNAVEQLPEEL
+112 TDNAVEQLPDEL

-135 AGNRLRELPES
+135 AGNRLRELPAS
-146 LANCRNLELLRI
+146 LANCRKLELLRI

-163 EHFPE
+163 ERFPE
-168 WLLSLPRLAWLAY
+168 WLLLLPRLSWLAY

-189 EEARAIDDAHVA
+189 AEARAIDDAHVEP
-201 LLAWDTLVLGELLGQ
+201 LSWETLALGELLGQ
-216 GASGVIHRATIVGDV
+216 GASGVIHRATLVANP
-231 IGDVADANASADHAS
+231 ADAVTQASDR
-246 QAGDAAEASQVA
+246 GDDSQVA

-290 VMGKVADHPSGIP
+290 VIGKVADHPSGIP

-323 DSCTRDVYPEGLRLS
+323 DSCTRDIYPEGLRLS

-370 ILFARRPD
+370 ILFARGSD
-378 APAHA
+378 TPARA

-389 AASLYERNNDDRSN
+389 AASLYDRCD

-428 CDAQCSPL
+428 CDTQDSPL
-436 DGLHQLKAACLSEVP
+436 DGLHQLKAACLSELP
-451 ADRPDFAYIDRQLAA
+451 ADRPDFAYIERQLAA
-466 VRATLS
+466 ARATLS

>member
-11 ELCGARHLKLSENLV
+11 ELCGARHLKLSENLAV
-26 EFPPEILS
+26 FPPEILS

-47 QLSTLPDELA
+47 QLSALPDELA
-57 GFSKLRIIF
+57 GFGKLRIIF

-91 ANQIATVS
+91 ANRIATVS
-99 AKSLPAGLRWLIL
+99 AKALPAGLRWLIL
-112 TDNAVEQLPEEL
+112 TDNAVEQLPVEL

-135 AGNRLRELPES
+135 AGNRLRELPAS

-163 EHFPE
+163 ERFPE
-168 WLLSLPRLAWLAY
+168 WLLSLPRLSWLAY

-189 EEARAIDDAHVA
+189 EETRAIDDAHVEP
-201 LLAWDTLVLGELLGQ
+201 LAWETLALGELLGQ
-216 GASGVIHRATIVGDV
+216 GASGVIHRATLVG
-231 IGDVADANASADHAS
+231 NSADEVTQAS
-246 QAGDAAEASQVA
+246 DRGNGSQVA

-283 THPNLIK
+283 CHPNLIK
-290 VMGKVADHPSGIP
+290 MIGKVADHPSGIP

-323 DSCTRDVYPEGLRLS
+323 DSCTRDVYPEGLHLS

-370 ILFARRPD
+370 ILFARGSD
-378 APAHA
+378 APARA

-389 AASLYERNNDDRSN
+389 AASLYERSN
-403 RERAL
+403 RERAM

-428 CDAQCSPL
+428 CDTQDSTL
-436 DGLHQLKAACLSEVP
+436 DGLHQLKAACLSELP
-451 ADRPDFAYIDRQLAA
+451 ADRPDFAYIERQLAA
-466 VRATLS
+466 ARATLS

>member
-11 ELCGARHLKLSENLV
+11 ELCGARHLKLSENLT
-26 EFPPEILS
+26 EFPTEILS

-99 AKSLPAGLRWLIL
+99 AKALPAGLRWLIL
-112 TDNAVEQLPEEL
+112 TDNAIERLPDEL

-135 AGNRLRELPES
+135 AGNRLRGLPAS

-163 EHFPE
+163 ERFPE
-168 WLLSLPRLAWLAY
+168 WLLSLPRLSWLAC

-189 EEARAIDDAHVA
+189 EETRAIDDAHVA
-201 LLAWDTLVLGELLGQ
+201 PLAWETLALGELLGQ
-216 GASGVIHRATIVGDV
+216 GASGVIHRATLVANPADEVTQASDRGD
-231 IGDVADANASADHAS
+231 GN
-246 QAGDAAEASQVA
+246 QVA

-290 VMGKVADHPSGIP
+290 VIGKVADHPSGIP

-323 DSCTRDVYPEGLRLS
+323 DSCTRDVYPEGLHLS

-370 ILFARRPD
+370 ILFARGSD
-378 APAHA
+378 APARA

-389 AASLYERNNDDRSN
+389 AASLYERSN
-403 RERAL
+403 RERAV

-428 CDAQCSPL
+428 CDTQDSPL
-436 DGLHQLKAACLSEVP
+436 DGVHQLKAACLSELP
-451 ADRPDFAYIDRQLAA
+451 ADRPDFAYIERQLAA
-466 VRATLS
+466 ARTSLS

>member
-11 ELCGARHLKLSENLV
+11 ELCGARHLKLSENLTA
-26 EFPPEILS
+26 FPTEILS

-57 GFSKLRIIF
+57 GFGKLRIIF

-91 ANQIATVS
+91 ANRIATVS
-99 AKSLPAGLRWLIL
+99 AKALPAGLRWLIL
-112 TDNAVEQLPEEL
+112 TDNAVEQLPDEL

-135 AGNRLRELPES
+135 AGNRLRELPAS

-163 EHFPE
+163 ERFPE
-168 WLLSLPRLAWLAY
+168 WLLSLPRLSWLAY

-189 EEARAIDDAHVA
+189 AEARAIDDAHVA
-201 LLAWDTLVLGELLGQ
+201 PLAWGTLALGELLGQ
-216 GASGVIHRATIVGDV
+216 GASGVIHRATLVANP
-231 IGDVADANASADHAS
+231 ADAVTQASDR
-246 QAGDAAEASQVA
+246 GDGNQVA

-290 VMGKVADHPSGIP
+290 VIGKVADHPSGIP

-323 DSCTRDVYPEGLRLS
+323 DSCTRDVYPEGLHLS

-352 AGHLHRAGIM
+352 VGHLHRAGIM

-370 ILFARRPD
+370 ILFTRGSDATAR
-378 APAHA
+378 A

-389 AASLYERNNDDRSN
+389 AASLYDRCD
-403 RERAL
+403 RERAV

-428 CDAQCSPL
+428 CDTQDSPL
-436 DGLHQLKAACLSEVP
+436 DGLHQLKAACLSEFPV
-451 ADRPDFAYIDRQLAA
+451 DRPDFAYIERQLAA
-466 VRATLS
+466 ARATLS

>member
-11 ELCGARHLKLSENLV
+11 ELCGARHLKLSENLAV
-26 EFPPEILS
+26 FPPEILS

-57 GFSKLRIIF
+57 GFGKLRIIF
-66 CSENRFTE
+66 CSENSFTE

-91 ANQIATVS
+91 ANRIATVS
-99 AKSLPAGLRWLIL
+99 AKALPAGLRWLIL
-112 TDNAVEQLPEEL
+112 TDNAVEQLPDEL

-135 AGNRLRELPES
+135 AGNRLRELPAS

-163 EHFPE
+163 ECFPG
-168 WLLSLPRLAWLAY
+168 WLLALPRLSWLAY

-189 EEARAIDDAHVA
+189 AEARAIDDAHVTPIAWETLA
-201 LLAWDTLVLGELLGQ
+201 LGDLLGQ
-216 GASGVIHRATIVGDV
+216 GASGVIHRATLVG
-231 IGDVADANASADHAS
+231 NSADEVTQAS
-246 QAGDAAEASQVA
+246 GRADASQVA

-283 THPNLIK
+283 THSNLIK
-290 VMGKVADHPSGIP
+290 VIGKVADHPSGIP

-323 DSCTRDVYPEGLRLS
+323 DSCTRDIYPEGLHLS

-352 AGHLHRAGIM
+352 TGHLHRAGIM

-370 ILFARRPD
+370 ILFARGSD
-378 APAHA
+378 APARA

-389 AASLYERNNDDRSN
+389 AASLYERSN
-403 RERAL
+403 RERAV

-428 CDAQCSPL
+428 CDMQDSL
-436 DGLHQLKAACLSEVP
+436 FDGLHQLKAACLSELP
-451 ADRPDFAYIDRQLAA
+451 AERPDFAYIERQLAA
-466 VRATLS
+466 ARATLS

>member
-11 ELCGARHLKLSENLV
+11 ELCGARHLKLSENLT
-26 EFPPEILS
+26 EFPSEILS

-57 GFSKLRIIF
+57 GFGKLRIIF

-79 GRCPAL
+79 GCCPAL

-91 ANQIATVS
+91 ANRIATVS
-99 AKSLPAGLRWLIL
+99 ARALPAGLRWLIL
-112 TDNAVEQLPEEL
+112 TDNAIERLPDEL

-135 AGNRLRELPES
+135 AGNRLGELPAS

-163 EHFPE
+163 ERFPE
-168 WLLSLPRLAWLAY
+168 WLLALPRLSWLAY

-189 EEARAIDDAHVA
+189 AEAQAIDDAHVA
-201 LLAWDTLVLGELLGQ
+201 PIAWETLALGELLGQ
-216 GASGVIHRATIVGDV
+216 GASGVIHRATLVGNP
-231 IGDVADANASADHAS
+231 ADAVTQASGRAD
-246 QAGDAAEASQVA
+246 ASQVA

-283 THPNLIK
+283 THSNLIK
-290 VMGKVADHPSGIP
+290 VIGKVADHPSGIP

-323 DSCTRDVYPEGLRLS
+323 DSCTRDIYPEGLRLS

-370 ILFARRPD
+370 ILFARGSD
-378 APAHA
+378 TPARA

-389 AASLYERNNDDRSN
+389 AASLYDRCD
-403 RERAL
+403 RERAV

-428 CDAQCSPL
+428 CDTQDSPL
-436 DGLHQLKAACLSEVP
+436 DRLHQLKAACLSELP
-451 ADRPDFAYIDRQLAA
+451 ADRPDFAYIERQLAA
-466 VRATLS
+466 ARATLS

>member
-11 ELCGARHLKLSENLV
+11 ELCGARHLKLSENLT
-26 EFPPEILS
+26 EFPTEILS

-57 GFSKLRIIF
+57 GFGKLRIIF

-91 ANQIATVS
+91 ANQIVTVS
-99 AKSLPAGLRWLIL
+99 AKALPAGLRWLIL
-112 TDNAVEQLPEEL
+112 TDNAIERLPDEL

-135 AGNRLRELPES
+135 AGNRLRELPVS

-163 EHFPE
+163 ERFPE
-168 WLLSLPRLAWLAY
+168 WLLSLPRLSWLAY

-189 EEARAIDDAHVA
+189 AEARAIDDAHVA
-201 LLAWDTLVLGELLGQ
+201 PLAWETLALGELLGQ
-216 GASGVIHRATIVGDV
+216 GASGVIHRATLVGNPADEV
-231 IGDVADANASADHAS
+231 TQASGRGD
-246 QAGDAAEASQVA
+246 GSQVA

-283 THPNLIK
+283 THSNLIK
-290 VMGKVADHPSGIP
+290 VIGKVADHPSGIP

-323 DSCTRDVYPEGLRLS
+323 DSCTRDVYPEGRHLS

-370 ILFARRPD
+370 ILFARGSD
-378 APAHA
+378 APARA

-389 AASLYERNNDDRSN
+389 AASLYDRCD
-403 RERAL
+403 RERAV

-428 CDAQCSPL
+428 CDMQDSPL
-436 DGLHQLKAACLSEVP
+436 DGLHQLKAACLSELP
-451 ADRPDFAYIDRQLAA
+451 ADRPDFAYIERQLAA
-466 VRATLS
+466 ARATLL

>member
-11 ELCGARHLKLSENLV
+11 ELCGARHLKLSENLT
-26 EFPPEILS
+26 EFPSEILS

-57 GFSKLRIIF
+57 GFGKLRIIF

-91 ANQIATVS
+91 ANRIATVS
-99 AKSLPAGLRWLIL
+99 AKALPAGLRWLIL
-112 TDNAVEQLPEEL
+112 TDNAIERLPDEL

-135 AGNRLRELPES
+135 AGNRLRELPAS
-146 LANCRNLELLRI
+146 LANCRKLELLRI

-163 EHFPE
+163 ERFPE

-189 EEARAIDDAHVA
+189 AEARAISDEQVA
-201 LLAWDTLVLGELLGQ
+201 TLPWQRLAIGELLGQ
-216 GASGVIHRATIVGDV
+216 GASGVIHRAAMRSEQRMAERMGDESSEG
-231 IGDVADANASADHAS
+231 IGAS
-246 QAGDAAEASQVA
+246 EVA
-258 VKLFKGAVTSDGL
+258 VKIFKGAVTSDGL
-271 PRCEMAA
+271 PQCEMAA

-283 THPNLIK
+283 SHPNLIP
-290 VMGKVADHPSGIP
+290 VLGRVADHPSGMP
-303 ALVME
+303 ALVMA

-323 DSCTRDVYPEGLRLS
+323 DSCTRDIYPEGLRLS

-370 ILFARRPD
+370 ILFARGSD
-378 APAHA
+378 TPARA

-389 AASLYERNNDDRSN
+389 AASLYDR
-403 RERAL
+403 
-408 GLERL
+408 
-413 EVRAFGCLLE
+413 
-423 ELLAH
+423 
-428 CDAQCSPL
+428 
-436 DGLHQLKAACLSEVP
+436 
-451 ADRPDFAYIDRQLAA
+451 
-466 VRATLS
+466 

>member
-11 ELCGARHLKLSENLV
+11 ELCGARHLKLCENLT
-26 EFPPEILS
+26 EFPLEILS

-47 QLSTLPDELA
+47 QLSALPDELA
-57 GFSKLRIIF
+57 GFGKLRIIF

-91 ANQIATVS
+91 ANRIATVS
-99 AKSLPAGLRWLIL
+99 AKALPAGLRWLIL
-112 TDNAVEQLPEEL
+112 TDNAIEQLPDEL

-135 AGNRLRELPES
+135 AGNRLRELPTS
-146 LANCRNLELLRI
+146 LANCRKLELLRI

-163 EHFPE
+163 ERFPE

-189 EEARAIDDAHVA
+189 VEARAIDDAHVA
-201 LLAWDTLVLGELLGQ
+201 PIAWETLALGELLGQ
-216 GASGVIHRATIVGDV
+216 GASGVIHRATLVGNPADEV
-231 IGDVADANASADHAS
+231 TQASDRGD
-246 QAGDAAEASQVA
+246 ASQVA

-323 DSCTRDVYPEGLRLS
+323 DSCTRDVYPEGLHLS

-362 HGDLYGHN
+362 HWDLYGHN
-370 ILFARRPD
+370 ILFACGSD
-378 APAHA
+378 APARA

-389 AASLYERNNDDRSN
+389 AASLYDRSD

-428 CDAQCSPL
+428 CDTQDSPL
-436 DGLHQLKAACLSEVP
+436 DRLHQLKAACLSELP
-451 ADRPDFAYIDRQLAA
+451 SERPDFAYIERQLVVA
-466 VRATLS
+466 RATLS

>member
-11 ELCGARHLKLSENLV
+11 ELRGACHLKLSENLA

-91 ANQIATVS
+91 ANRIARVS

-112 TDNAVEQLPEEL
+112 TDNAIESLPDEL
-124 GQCDALQKLML
+124 GQCDGLQKLML
-135 AGNRLRELPES
+135 AGNRLRELPET
-146 LANCRNLELLRI
+146 LANCRRLELLRI
-158 AANRI
+158 AANRL
-163 EHFPE
+163 EAFPE
-168 WLLSLPRLAWLAY
+168 WLLSLPRLTWLAY
-181 SGNPFSEG
+181 SGNPFS
-189 EEARAIDDAHVA
+189 
-201 LLAWDTLVLGELLGQ
+201 DTLESRMATSAQVADIRWHELALGEPLGQ
-216 GASGVIHRATIVGDV
+216 GASGVIHG
-231 IGDVADANASADHAS
+231 ASWS
-246 QAGDAAEASQVA
+246 GGECQAVA

-271 PRCEMAA
+271 PRCEMTA

-283 THPNLIK
+283 NHPNL
-290 VMGKVADHPSGIP
+290 VEVVGRVADHPSGIP
-303 ALVME
+303 ALVMG
-308 LIDPA
+308 LIDPV
-313 FANLA
+313 FTNLA

-323 DSCTRDVYPEGLRLS
+323 ESCTRDIYAADLRFTL
-338 VPDALAMAHGIASV
+338 PGMMALLRGIASV
-352 AGHLHRAGIM
+352 ARHLHGIGIM

-370 ILFARRPD
+370 MLYAAGPCGEVRV
-378 APAHA
+378 
-383 LLGDFG
+383 LLSDFG
-389 AASLYERNNDDRSN
+389 AASFYDGADQT
-403 RERAL
+403 RAF

-423 ELLAH
+423 ELLAR
-428 CDAQCSPL
+428 CEADEA
-436 DGLHQLKAACLSEVP
+436 GLASLHRLKAACLAELP
-451 ADRPDFAYIDRQLAA
+451 ETRPDFAHICTVLDEVEL
-466 VRATLS
+466 